1 MSDSWRRSLFVL
13 LSLAVMTMFA
23 TAAAADCYSECDPY
37 TSSCSQSCDVCITF
51 TLDQGC
57 AEWESSTCGEHSAG
71 CIAANCTPSWSE
83 TSRTNVGTYDGNS
96 FSSCTHHKVDS
107 VTVTDG
113 NHCNTNS
120 NYYSYTYCDD
130 YIDDYK
136 NNCCFPSCCSGY
148 GELGHYLTC
157 NGYHSCS

>member
-1 MSDSWRRSLFVL
+1 MSDSYRRSLFVL

-37 TSSCSQSCDVCITF
+37 TSSCSQSCDVCVIF
-51 TLDQGC
+51 SYDGCDQ
-57 AEWESSTCGEHSAG
+57 WESSTCGEHSAG
-71 CIAANCTPSWSE
+71 CIADNCTPSWTE
-83 TSRTNVGTYDGNS
+83 TARTNVGTYDGNS

-107 VTVTDG
+107 VTLTDG

-120 NYYSYTYCDD
+120 SYYSYTYCDD